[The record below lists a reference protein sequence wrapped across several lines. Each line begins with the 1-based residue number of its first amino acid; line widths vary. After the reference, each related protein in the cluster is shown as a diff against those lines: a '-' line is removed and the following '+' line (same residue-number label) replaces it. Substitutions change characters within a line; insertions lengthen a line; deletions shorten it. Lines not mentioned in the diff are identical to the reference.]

1 MSCVEITFD
10 GANDPERCK
19 CHAAVMR
26 TYREMIKD
34 QPEYIA
40 VDAARRVYS
49 FHHPEDKFCDA
60 ALTVERWINAGRMQ

>member
-1 MSCVEITFD
+1 MCEIKAED
-10 GANDPERCK
+10 CR

-26 TYREMIKD
+26 TYAELSKD